1 MTENDEKLADCVN
14 KRDETAKEL
23 LTKFSK
29 LCDLN
34 NNPMTQAERN
44 CYRWGAE
51 KGWDAGIEH
60 ERARSQKLV
69 EAMKQFPC
77 MYYDSND
84 NQVEHAEHCEKCK
97 VINEYEGEAK

>member
-1 MTENDEKLADCVN
+1 MTESDEKLADCVN

-51 KGWDAGIEH
+51 KGWDAGIAH
-60 ERARSQKLV
+60 ERARNKAKRTEEPTVDFGTFKARV
-69 EAMKQFPC
+69 E
-77 MYYDSND
+77 DL
-84 NQVEHAEHCEKCK
+84 
-97 VINEYEGEAK
+97 